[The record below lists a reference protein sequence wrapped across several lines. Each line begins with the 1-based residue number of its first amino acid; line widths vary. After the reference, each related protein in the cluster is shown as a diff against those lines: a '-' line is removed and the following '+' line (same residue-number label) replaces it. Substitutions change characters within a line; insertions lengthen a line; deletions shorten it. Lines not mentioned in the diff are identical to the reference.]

1 VADKQAEWPGLS
13 DGHQELRR
21 RVVRRARA
29 DGRVPRPHPARR
41 VPARPR
47 RV

>member
-1 VADKQAEWPGLS
+1 MADEQAEWPGLS

-21 RVVRRARA
+21 AVRRARA
-29 DGRVPRPHPARR
+29 DGRVPRPRPARR
-41 VPARPR
+41 VRACPR